1 MLVVDTKIVLTWRF
15 IVQPWNGKSQ
25 YQLAGQ
31 DDGNLQQYLARYHY
45 ILVIHIKKRELRT
58 PHSIR
63 IHAMTKIVIYT
74 GAPFA
79 RSLNWTE
86 EHLTAPLQPCFSD
99 DNPSCTPL
107 DIPNRP
113 QWRSLPLEHTH
124 LPTGLTQATNPD
136 FVPNPTPTPEETSFL
151 STTDLV
157 SSQASDIPAS
167 TEDGS
172 EILTQYYEHSF
183 AVHENLPSSQILPA
197 SSSSSVSSSPESSSP
212 DSSFSASLNDSTTAA
227 AADTLQR
234 QLFLSGFFATAP
246 TNLSSVPTAAYLHSI
261 TPQTMT
267 LNLLVGIIAL
277 PPPRI
282 ITMRRDKSRTV
293 DLVEMIVGDE
303 TRAGFGVNIWLS
315 SSSSNLPGRHQQQQ
329 QQDKHALQLTEQIRD
344 LRPRDVVLMRNVAL
358 TSFRGKVYGQSL
370 RRGMTG
376 VELIWRSVLDA
387 GDRKGLFEGSEVEEG
402 DGGMEKVRR
411 VREWVLRFV
420 GGGGGGDRARR
431 ESGGAGRRML
441 PPDTQ

>member
-1 MLVVDTKIVLTWRF
+1 
-15 IVQPWNGKSQ
+15 
-25 YQLAGQ
+25 
-31 DDGNLQQYLARYHY
+31 
-45 ILVIHIKKRELRT
+45 
-58 PHSIR
+58 
-63 IHAMTKIVIYT
+63 MTKIVIYT
-74 GAPFA
+74 GAPFV

-86 EHLTAPLQPCFSD
+86 DDLTVPLQPCFSD
-99 DNPSCTPL
+99 DNPSRPPL

-136 FVPNPTPTPEETSFL
+136 FVPNSTENPDETSFL
-151 STTDLV
+151 STTDLA
-157 SSQASDIPAS
+157 SSQGSDIPAS
-167 TEDGS
+167 KEDES

-197 SSSSSVSSSPESSSP
+197 SSSSPVSSSSP
-212 DSSFSASLNDSTTAA
+212 DSSFSASINDSTTAATAA

-234 QLFLSGFFATAP
+234 QFFLSAFFATAP
-246 TNLSSVPTAAYLHSI
+246 TDLSSVPTAAYLHSI

-267 LNLLVGIIAL
+267 LNLLIGIIAI

-282 ITMRRDKSRTV
+282 ITMRRGKSRTV
-293 DLVEMIVGDE
+293 DLVEMIVGDD

-315 SSSSNLPGRHQQQQ
+315 SSSSSSNRPGQQQ
-329 QQDKHALQLTEQIRD
+329 QQDKHALQLKEQMRD

-376 VELIWRSVLDA
+376 VELVWRSVLDA
-387 GDRKGLFEGSEVEEG
+387 RDRQGLFEGWEVEEG

-420 GGGGGGDRARR
+420 GGGGGGGCGVGDRARG
-431 ESGGAGRRML
+431 EGGGAGRRML
-441 PPDTQ
+441 PADTQ

>member
-1 MLVVDTKIVLTWRF
+1 
-15 IVQPWNGKSQ
+15 
-25 YQLAGQ
+25 
-31 DDGNLQQYLARYHY
+31 
-45 ILVIHIKKRELRT
+45 
-58 PHSIR
+58 
-63 IHAMTKIVIYT
+63 MTKIVIYT

-79 RSLNWTE
+79 RSLDWTE
-86 EHLTAPLQPCFSD
+86 EHLTAPLQPCFFE
-99 DNPSCTPL
+99 DNPSRKPL

-124 LPTGLTQATNPD
+124 LPTGLTQATNPN
-136 FVPNPTPTPEETSFL
+136 FVPNPTASPEETSFL
-151 STTDLV
+151 STTDLA
-157 SSQASDIPAS
+157 SSPGSDIPAS
-167 TEDGS
+167 KEDES
-172 EILTQYYEHSF
+172 EVLTQYYEHSF

-197 SSSSSVSSSPESSSP
+197 SSSSPASSSP
-212 DSSFSASLNDSTTAA
+212 DSSFSASLNYSTTAV
-227 AADTLQR
+227 DTLQR
-234 QLFLSGFFATAP
+234 QIFLSAFFATAP
-246 TNLSSVPTAAYLHSI
+246 TDLSSVPTAAYLHSI

-282 ITMRRDKSRTV
+282 ITMRRGKSRTV

-315 SSSSNLPGRHQQQQ
+315 SSSSSSSSSTNRRDRQQ
-329 QQDKHALQLTEQIRD
+329 QQDKHALQLAEQMRD

-376 VELIWRSVLDA
+376 VELVWRSVLDA
-387 GDRKGLFEGSEVEEG
+387 RDRKGLFEGWEVEEG
-402 DGGMEKVRR
+402 DEGMEKVRR

-420 GGGGGGDRARR
+420 GGGGGGGVGDRLR
-431 ESGGAGRRML
+431 EEGSGAGRRML
-441 PPDTQ
+441 PADTQ